1 MVVVWSSN
9 VQILY
14 KKFALARDF
23 YENIQS
29 AWKSAH
35 WKGIVKETMDTLSN
49 TGGSVKFDRRRS
61 VKRNKPFKRTLR
73 PVCVPFQ
80 VSHNSVMITPKL
92 QHPKLPLAR
101 MTHIPRSMMK
111 IIIYLVDRPS
121 KSTMMKIII
130 NLVL

>member
-35 WKGIVKETMDTLSN
+35 WKGIVKETMDT
-49 TGGSVKFDRRRS
+49 FWRS
-61 VKRNKPFKRTLR
+61 VK
-73 PVCVPFQ
+73 
-80 VSHNSVMITPKL
+80 I
-92 QHPKLPLAR
+92 
-101 MTHIPRSMMK
+101 
-111 IIIYLVDRPS
+111 
-121 KSTMMKIII
+121 
-130 NLVL
+130 